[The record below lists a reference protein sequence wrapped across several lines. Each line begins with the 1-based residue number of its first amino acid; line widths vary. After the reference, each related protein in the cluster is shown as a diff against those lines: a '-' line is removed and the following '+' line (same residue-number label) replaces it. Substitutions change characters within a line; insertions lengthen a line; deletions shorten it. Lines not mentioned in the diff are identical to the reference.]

1 MRLPTTTERPLRMR
15 YTTILMAALA
25 AHPST
30 PAWAE
35 PLPSLSFQHHDWE
48 LACDNTRTC
57 RAAGYHAED
66 GRNPPLSVLLER
78 KAGPGQ
84 PFAARLR
91 LGDADDGI
99 DLPTSVAM
107 QVDGR
112 AFGKVTLK
120 GEDAIGSLDA
130 AQAQA
135 LLGAVAGSGKVAWR
149 AGGRTWTL
157 SGKGASAVLLKMD
170 EFQGRLGTPG
180 AAMRKGG
187 KPEQDVLPAL
197 PAPLVTAARIPPG
210 ALARLGKE
218 EQRMLLAT
226 LRKTAGN
233 DDCAELEAIA
243 TGESEFA
250 YAPLTKDTMLVSARC
265 WRGAYNEGHGYWVA
279 NRKPPFAPVLVTQ
292 SGTDYGNGVIGAAHK
307 GRGIGD
313 CWGRD
318 EWVWDGRRFVHT
330 ASGTT
335 GMCRGIAAGGGWN
348 LPTLVSRRPAAGAR

>member
-1 MRLPTTTERPLRMR
+1 MRIAP
-15 YTTILMAALA
+15 ILTAALA
-25 AHPST
+25 AASYTMPLR
-30 PAWAE
+30 AAE
-35 PLPSLSFQHHDWE
+35 LPKLSFQHHDWE

-84 PFAARLR
+84 PFTAQLR

-99 DLPTSVAM
+99 DLPASLAM
-107 QVDGR
+107 QVDSR
-112 AFGKVTLK
+112 ALGSVRLE
-120 GEDAIGSLDA
+120 GEDAIGSLSP
-130 AQAQA
+130 AQVQA
-135 LLGAVAGSGKVAWR
+135 LLGAVAGIGQVAWR
-149 AGGRTWTL
+149 AAGRSWNL

-180 AAMRKGG
+180 AAIRKGG
-187 KPEQDVLPAL
+187 KPEQDVPPAL
-197 PAPLVTAARIPPG
+197 PALVVAAASVPPG
-210 ALARLGKE
+210 ALPRLGQE
-218 EQRMLLAT
+218 EERILLAT

-233 DDCAELEAIA
+233 EDCADLEAIA
-243 TGESEFA
+243 SGESEFA
-250 YAPLTKDTMLVSARC
+250 YAPLTQDKMLVSARC

-279 NRKPPFAPVLVTQ
+279 NRKPPFAPQPVTQ
-292 SGTDYGNGVIGAAHK
+292 SGTDYDQGIIGAAHK

-313 CWGRD
+313 CWGHD
-318 EWVWDGRRFVHT
+318 AWTWDGRRFVHT

>member
-1 MRLPTTTERPLRMR
+1 MRLAMIP
-15 YTTILMAALA
+15 MAALA
-25 AHPST
+25 AAHY
-30 PAWAE
+30 AI
-35 PLPSLSFQHHDWE
+35 PLHAAGLPQLAFQHHDWE

-78 KAGPGQ
+78 KAGSDE
-84 PFAARLR
+84 PFLARLR
-91 LGDADDGI
+91 LGESDDGI
-99 DLPTSVAM
+99 DLPATLAM

-112 AFGKVTLK
+112 ALGTVELK
-120 GEDAIGSLDA
+120 GEESIGSLSVS
-130 AQAQA
+130 QAQA
-135 LLGAVAGSGKVAWR
+135 LLRAVSGAGKVNWR

-180 AAMRKGG
+180 AAMRKGAR
-187 KPEQDVLPAL
+187 PERDVLPPL
-197 PAPLVTAARIPPG
+197 PAPLVTAAPVPAGELAPP
-210 ALARLGKE
+210 GKE
-218 EQRMLLAT
+218 EERILLAT

-233 DDCAELEAIA
+233 NDCADLEAIA

-250 YAPLTKDTMLVSARC
+250 YAPLTSTTMLVSARC

-279 NRKPPFAPVLVTQ
+279 NRKPPFSPQLVTQ
-292 SGTDYGNGVIGAAHK
+292 SGTDYDKGVIGAAHK

-313 CWGRD
+313 CWGHD

-330 ASGTT
+330 ASSTT

-348 LPTLVSRRPAAGAR
+348 LPTLVSEVRR